1 FLGYI
6 LINGDKAEV
15 EEGIQLLNEH
25 DSPYAHHSLALHYL
39 PDRNGHGGD
48 LEKAVHH
55 LKLAADKG
63 NEDAMYRLAFVL
75 EGGGIY
81 AEVEDADEAAFWL
94 LRAIDNGNED
104 ALPEMQSNV
113 KNW

>member
-1 FLGYI
+1 DSGIPSDATLFLGYI

-63 NEDAMYRLAFVL
+63 NEDA
-75 EGGGIY
+75 
-81 AEVEDADEAAFWL
+81 W
-94 LRAIDNGNED
+94 
-104 ALPEMQSNV
+104 PEMQSNV
-113 KNW
+113 KNWSPAFRKALQRYLKAEGYYSGTIDG